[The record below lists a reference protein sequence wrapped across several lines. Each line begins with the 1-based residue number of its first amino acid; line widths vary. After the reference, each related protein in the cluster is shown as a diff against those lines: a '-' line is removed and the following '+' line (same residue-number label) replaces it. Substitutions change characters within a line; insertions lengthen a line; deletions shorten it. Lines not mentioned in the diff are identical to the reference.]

1 MIGLHLGLGG
11 SGDVNGGSQDL
22 ATTYGVNFR
31 ADYPVARYL
40 LLGPMFQFGAWRED
54 TENPTP
60 TRDYYTDL
68 DFYLRGRV
76 PIELGSMG
84 VQLWAGIPVGLTLSI
99 LGSDPADVYSDVA
112 LGWNIGVLL
121 GGALHFTK
129 KFGLFLELGWMQ
141 HKMSHSSKT
150 TGVGDADFKL
160 SQTKLNVGFV
170 L

>member
-11 SGDVNGGSQDL
+11 SDDVNGSSEDL

-31 ADYPVARYL
+31 ADYPVVRYL

-54 TENPTP
+54 IENPTP
-60 TRDYYTDL
+60 TRDYYADL

-76 PIELGSMG
+76 PIDLGTMAA
-84 VQLWAGIPVGLTLSI
+84 QFWAGIPVGITLSF
-99 LGSDPADVYSDVA
+99 LGSDRAEIHNGIA

-121 GGALHFTK
+121 GGAIHFTR
-129 KFGLFLELGWMQ
+129 KFGLFAELGWMQ
-141 HKMSHSSKT
+141 HKMSHSSDT
-150 TGVGDADFKL
+150 TGVADADFRL
-160 SQTKLNVGFV
+160 SQTNLNVGFV